1 MRNTKKHPE
10 WDKLSA
16 FIKQNKDLKIGI
28 VSARFNAELTEEM
41 RLGAMEA
48 FSTLG
53 ADLNNIIEVKVPG
66 AFELPFAA
74 RRLIEKHKVNAVICF
89 GAVIKGDTPHFDYV
103 CAETAR
109 GIQLISLTT
118 NVPVIFGVLTTNT
131 LEQAQLR
138 ANRSQDNKGAES
150 ALAAVEMLTL

>member
-1 MRNTKKHPE
+1 MRHSIKHPE
-10 WDKLSA
+10 WDALST

-28 VSARFNAELTEEM
+28 VSARFNAELTDEM
-41 RLGAMEA
+41 RQGALEE

-53 ADLNNIIEVKVPG
+53 ANLDNIIEIKVPG
-66 AFELPFAA
+66 AFELPFGA

-103 CAETAR
+103 CAEAAR
-109 GIQLISLTT
+109 GIQLISLST

-138 ANRSQDNKGAES
+138 ANRNQDNKGAES